1 MRAGELRA
9 PLHPDDLQRIRT
21 VRLSDHLRELIE

>member
-9 PLHPDDLQRIRT
+9 PLHPDDPQRIQAA
-21 VRLSDHLRELIE
+21 RLSDHLRELIQ